1 MKVLVTGGAGF
12 IGSHVADLL
21 CAHGYAVSIIDN
33 LSTGRVSNLPQ
44 EATFFH
50 VDLTD
55 FDEIR
60 QVVEAVRP
68 DYLIHLAAQVDV
80 TTSLTN
86 PLIDASTNI
95 LGSLNLF
102 QVAYQVGVKRIV
114 YASSAAVYGD
124 PAALPLSED
133 VKIEPLSP
141 YGISKYV
148 PEHYLRI
155 FASESGGHYTI
166 LRYAN
171 VYGPR
176 QNASG
181 EGGVV
186 AIFSSRIAAG
196 KPVTIFGNG
205 EQTRDFI
212 YVEDVAK
219 ANLAALHSNCD
230 GVFNISTGVRISV
243 NNLFDLFRQIAGD
256 TARCEYAPPR
266 PGEIMHSCLDPEKAK
281 ACLNWQAE
289 TDIFDGI
296 AQTYKWFVN
305 ARV

>member
-21 CAHGYAVSIIDN
+21 CAQGYTVSIIDN
-33 LSTGRVSNLPQ
+33 LSTGRLSNLSQ

-55 FDEIR
+55 FDEVR

-80 TTSLTN
+80 ATSLTN
-86 PLIDASTNI
+86 PVVDASTNI
-95 LGSLNLF
+95 LGSINLF
-102 QVAYQVGVKRIV
+102 QAAYRGGVKRIV
-114 YASSAAVYGD
+114 YASSAAIYGD
-124 PAALPLSED
+124 PVMLPLAED

-141 YGISKYV
+141 YGVSKYA
-148 PEHYLRI
+148 PEHYLRL
-155 FASESGGHYTI
+155 FAAAANSHYTI

-186 AIFSSRIAAG
+186 AIFSSRLAAG
-196 KPVTIFGNG
+196 KPVTIFGDG

-212 YVEDVAK
+212 YVQDVAK
-219 ANLAALHSNCD
+219 ANLAALHANCD
-230 GVFNISTGVRISV
+230 GIFNISTGERISI
-243 NNLFDLFRQIAGD
+243 NKLFDLFRQVVGD
-256 TARCEYAPPR
+256 SARCEYAPSR
-266 PGEIMHSCLDPEKAK
+266 SGEIIHSCLDPKNAK

-289 TDIFDGI
+289 IDLLDGI
-296 AQTYKWFVN
+296 AQTYNWFVN
-305 ARV
+305 TKF